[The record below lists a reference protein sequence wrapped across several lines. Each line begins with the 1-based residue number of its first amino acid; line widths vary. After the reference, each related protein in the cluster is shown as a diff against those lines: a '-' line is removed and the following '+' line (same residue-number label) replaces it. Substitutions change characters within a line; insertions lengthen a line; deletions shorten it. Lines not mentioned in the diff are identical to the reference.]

1 MLKQISFIDL
11 IKSIQ
16 TMVEKNTK
24 LKCYD
29 DIPKSAKSPLFFVEI
44 VGTRPDHSKT
54 MFMDVFTVWF
64 HAIAKPSKSS
74 VGVYKLVQDLEEALT
89 EDIDLPIGF
98 DLILQK
104 NNGVKTIKLDET
116 DEKHAVV
123 EYEFKIA
130 YGFKCK

>member
-11 IKSIQ
+11 VKSIQ
-16 TMVEKNTK
+16 TIVEKNTK

-29 DIPKSAKSPLFFVEI
+29 EIPKGTKSPLFFVEI
-44 VGTRPDHSKT
+44 VGTRPEHSKT
-54 MFMDVFTVWF
+54 LFMDAFTVWF
-64 HAIAKPSKSS
+64 HVIAKPSKSS
-74 VGVYKLVQDLEEALT
+74 VEVYKLIQSLEEALT

-116 DEKHAVV
+116 NEKHAVV